1 MFVGK
6 MRELEEGVL
15 PLFVGG
21 FIGGHGE
28 PEDLAIGGSEE
39 LGMGNLG
46 VFERDLSGVSAA
58 DKVISHEKNKIY
70 H

>member
-6 MRELEEGVL
+6 MGELVEGIL

-28 PEDLAIGGSEE
+28 PEELLIGGSEE
-39 LGMGNLG
+39 LGVGNLG
-46 VFERDLSGVSAA
+46 VFERDVSGVSAA
-58 DKVISHEKNKIY
+58 DKVISHEKK
-70 H
+70 